1 MEAIG
6 ELTARIAAAGRE
18 VEALCEAHPETAAL
32 RRVTGVGPITALTFV
47 LPAASVRRWPRGS
60 GLTKAATPRRGW
72 GRSPTDYDFVCLLV
86 SATRARNPHLRLGA
100 LPHSPG
106 GRGRARTTS
115 MAQYIV
121 KRLLLAIP
129 TIFIVSTIVFGLLRL
144 IPGDIALQRLSQAG
158 YVTDELLEK
167 QRAELGID
175 RPVLEQY
182 ADWVS
187 HAIRGDLGNSLWSDD
202 PVLDLIITRLPLS
215 LEIVVLSMLIAV
227 LIAIPLGVF
236 SAVNQDKPADY
247 SARLFS
253 IFGLSVPD
261 FVLGTLTIL
270 VLSALLDDIT
280 FGLMESWLPP
290 LGWYPPWTQP
300 WTNFQALIFPVL
312 ILAYRAS
319 AVNARMVR
327 STMLEVMRQDYV
339 RTARAKGL
347 SERTVIMR
355 HALRNSIIPVLTIM
369 GAQLANIF
377 GGTVIIEQIFAL
389 PGLGRLTLDAVT
401 QRDYTVVQGTVLLMA
416 CMYVLVNLVIDLS
429 YGLIDPRIRY
439 A

>member
-1 MEAIG
+1 
-6 ELTARIAAAGRE
+6 
-18 VEALCEAHPETAAL
+18 
-32 RRVTGVGPITALTFV
+32 
-47 LPAASVRRWPRGS
+47 
-60 GLTKAATPRRGW
+60 
-72 GRSPTDYDFVCLLV
+72 
-86 SATRARNPHLRLGA
+86 
-100 LPHSPG
+100 
-106 GRGRARTTS
+106 

-215 LEIVVLSMLIAV
+215 LEIVILSMLIAV
-227 LIAIPLGVF
+227 LIAIPLGVI

-312 ILAYRAS
+312 ILAYRAA